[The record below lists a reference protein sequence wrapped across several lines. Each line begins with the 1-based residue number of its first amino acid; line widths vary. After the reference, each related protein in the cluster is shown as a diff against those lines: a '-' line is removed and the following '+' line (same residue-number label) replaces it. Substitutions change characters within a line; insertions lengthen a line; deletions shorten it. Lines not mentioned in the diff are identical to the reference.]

1 MSPVRTLFISL
12 LVVSG
17 TATNARAQFPGLG
30 GSTRPISLVISG
42 GLTVP
47 IAEFADKH
55 DGMGFHYDASLLLN
69 IPGFPIALRP
79 EFSLT
84 QFKWQGFPP
93 GGGTIDGT
101 TQMIAGMAN
110 IEVPLGAGLY
120 ALAGGGILS
129 VTRESNAS
137 SEDRSASKF
146 MFDVGAGFRIP
157 LGSMHGFIEARFGAA
172 SYDQQKVGFSKAQF
186 IPVTFGLVF

>member
-1 MSPVRTLFISL
+1 MSRERALFLAL
-12 LVVSG
+12 LVLSG
-17 TATNARAQFPGLG
+17 TATIARAQFPGMG

-47 IAEFADKH
+47 IADFADKH

-84 QFKWQGFPP
+84 QFEWQGFPP

-110 IEVPLGAGLY
+110 IEVPLGTGLY

-129 VTRESNAS
+129 VTRESSAS
-137 SEDRSASKF
+137 AVDRSATKF
-146 MFDVGAGFRIP
+146 MFNVGAGFRIP
-157 LGSMHGFIEARFGAA
+157 LGSMRAFIEARFGAA
-172 SYDQQKVGFSKAQF
+172 SYDQQEIGFGKAQF
-186 IPVTFGLVF
+186 IPITFGLVF

>member
-1 MSPVRTLFISL
+1 MSRVVAWSVCLLLQPVLATK
-12 LVVSG
+12 SG
-17 TATNARAQFPGLG
+17 AQMPGVG
-30 GSTRPISLVISG
+30 GTKPISVVISG

-47 IAEFADKH
+47 FADFADSH
-55 DGMGFHYDASLLLN
+55 DDLGFHYDASLLLN

-79 EFSLT
+79 EFSVT
-84 QFKWQGFPP
+84 QFKWQGIAP

-129 VTRESNAS
+129 VTRESNVS
-137 SEDRSASKF
+137 VEDRSASKF
-146 MFDVGAGFRIP
+146 MFDVGAGFRMAF
-157 LGSMHGFIEARFGAA
+157 GSMRGFIEARFGAA
-172 SYDQQKVGFSKAQF
+172 SCDQRKIGFSKAQF
-186 IPVTFGLVF
+186 MPVTFGLVF